1 MWKRRHERRG
11 ARRAVYAFN
20 HALDA
25 VPYAKRTC
33 SATVSDVWVDL
44 GKVSTIE

>member
-1 MWKRRHERRG
+1 MTGEALDVPLCLH
-11 ARRAVYAFN
+11 

-25 VPYAKRTC
+25 APYAKRAC